1 MSGVTFLLDVNVL
14 IALVDPAH
22 VHHEPAWQW
31 FDTEGHAAW
40 ATCALTESALLRIV
54 GHPRYP
60 NSPGSPAAT
69 AEVLKGLR
77 AHPGHTFWVDD
88 LSLVAEP
95 RVDVFRLLMHQQVTD
110 THLLALAVRHG
121 GRLASF
127 DRRLVTDAVAGG
139 RDALRLI

>member
-1 MSGVTFLLDVNVL
+1 MSRYLLDVNVL

-31 FDTEGHAAW
+31 FEAEGQAAW
-40 ATCALTESALLRIV
+40 ATCAVTEGALLRIL
-54 GHPRYP
+54 GNPRYP

-69 AEVLKGLR
+69 AAVLAGLR
-77 AHPGHTFWVDD
+77 AHPGHAFWADD
-88 LSLVAEP
+88 LSLMADP
-95 RVDVFRLLMHQQVTD
+95 RVDVSRLLVHHQMTD

-127 DRRLVTDAVAGG
+127 DRRLVTDAVRGG
-139 RDALRLI
+139 KAALCLI